1 MPAALPIR
9 HRRRWDIG
17 GVLACLTSAAVCA
30 AGLSL
35 QIVILLALPAA
46 LWQLRLLLG
55 SYATLDAK
63 PLSSRAAM

>member
-1 MPAALPIR
+1 
-9 HRRRWDIG
+9 
-17 GVLACLTSAAVCA
+17 
-30 AGLSL
+30 
-35 QIVILLALPAA
+35 VILLALPAA